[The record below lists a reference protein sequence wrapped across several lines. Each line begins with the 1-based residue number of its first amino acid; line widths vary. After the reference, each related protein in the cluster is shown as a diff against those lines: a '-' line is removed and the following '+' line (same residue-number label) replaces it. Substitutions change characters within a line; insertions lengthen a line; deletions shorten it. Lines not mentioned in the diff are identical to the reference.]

1 MSSDTEK
8 PSSTTGT
15 KTSSSKTETG
25 SAAGTTKTG
34 STAKANTTGEPL
46 TDTTS
51 SARLNKRFNTDAF
64 ANLVKGINMDS
75 MEEILTLVGASSSV
89 AKKGAVSGARLFMPL
104 LEGYARSL
112 NTEEK
117 PDNRIPQGEAQ
128 TFSGAEKKV
137 LNASAS
143 KLFYEALALSSH
155 MYPVGS
161 QTYKAE
167 RNPET
172 GKFPEPSLSNLLSL
186 SKAARSL
193 LGTEKQQLQ
202 ESLTRSDIKSVE
214 QNNTVSI
221 PQGTPKQIRQQ
232 LVQQKQISQP
242 VSLESQRTLNR
253 NINYANLN
261 HANFNSPEVTQL
273 NVQNYSQRSNTALQ
287 KQQLSKGEQ
296 RMSNS
301 EAFGN
306 LYVMDQ
312 KRQTS
317 QSRDCG
323 CGSSNQ
329 ASVNILSASGCGCQ
343 NKSAA
348 RYDESGECAPLLEIS
363 CETKWRVRNC
373 FKSYFCEVLYSTA
386 DQYRFELQASE
397 NGDIDPETNE
407 VYDRPEIFSIFIE
420 NLGSNLVTLVECLPD
435 AICHSENPCC
445 TYTDDSD
452 NCHFA
457 VERRS

>member
-8 PSSTTGT
+8 PSSATGS
-15 KTSSSKTETG
+15 KTSSAKISDSVTEAE
-25 SAAGTTKTG
+25 AATGTTKTG
-34 STAKANTTGEPL
+34 TTKKSSKTSDSV

-51 SARLNKRFNTDAF
+51 SAKVNKRFNTDAF
-64 ANLVKGINMDS
+64 AKLVKGINMDS
-75 MEEILTLVGASSSV
+75 MEEILTLVGASSGV
-89 AKKGAVSGARLFMPL
+89 AKKGAVSGARLFMPI

-155 MYPVGS
+155 MYPVGG

-167 RNPET
+167 RNPDT

-186 SKAARSL
+186 SKAARSFW
-193 LGTEKQQLQ
+193 GSEKQAPSIAEKNDLKV
-202 ESLTRSDIKSVE
+202 IE
-214 QNNTVSI
+214 QNNTVSM
-221 PQGTPKQIRQQ
+221 PRGTPKQIRQQ
-232 LVQQKQISQP
+232 LVQQKQINQP

-261 HANFNSPEVTQL
+261 SPEVTQL
-273 NVQNYSQRSNTALQ
+273 NIQNYSQRSNTSLQ
-287 KQQLSKGEQ
+287 KIQLSEGEQ
-296 RMSNS
+296 RMNNS
-301 EAFGN
+301 EAFGS
-306 LYVMDQ
+306 LYVIDK

-317 QSRDCG
+317 QGRDCG
-323 CGSSNQ
+323 CGGSSQ
-329 ASVNILSASGCGCQ
+329 ASVNTLSSSGCGCQ

-363 CETKWRVRNC
+363 CETKWRIRNC

-397 NGDIDPETNE
+397 NGDIDPDTNE